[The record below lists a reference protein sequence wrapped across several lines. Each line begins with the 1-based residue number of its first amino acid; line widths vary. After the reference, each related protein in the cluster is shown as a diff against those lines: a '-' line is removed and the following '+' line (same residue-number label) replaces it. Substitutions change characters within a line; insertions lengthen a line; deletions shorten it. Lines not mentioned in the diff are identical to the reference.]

1 MKKLKILAIHHD
13 CLSLMG
19 PTRLFLMLCDT
30 FMELG
35 HDVQIVART
44 KRITRWKTDRG
55 IITERLTS
63 KQYHLRELAKYHP
76 LKHVNYRDI
85 IQAELP
91 LTFPYNYMPSAL
103 VDAIPKADL
112 VFSDSEIYLPLS
124 KFIPGN
130 YIFYVHWPPQPFR
143 DHKPLMPAAPAT
155 IWANSHYTAQEV
167 TRLWG
172 PEWSSEWP
180 PLNPQVIYP
189 PLWTEMYGNDRGFAE
204 RPYDV
209 VLFSRLYEDKIRFLE
224 DLRGYN
230 LAVIGSD
237 YGLKVPSWVQ
247 LWKGVP
253 LKTVIQV
260 LGQSKVYV
268 HVKGFGTLKSGAVSE
283 KEHFGIT
290 ATEAQAV
297 GCPIIVPRGGGIWEE
312 IAGEG
317 KYGLGFSSVEE
328 LKGQVERL
336 TSDEEYW
343 NEWHNKSWESVKRFD
358 IKVVAERVKYLLD
371 GADNSSGG
379 LI

>member
-13 CLSLMG
+13 VLSLMG

-55 IITERLTS
+55 IVTERLTT
-63 KQYHLRELAKYHP
+63 KQYHLRDLAKYHP

-112 VFSDSEIYLPLS
+112 VFSDGEIYLPLG
-124 KFIPGN
+124 KHIPGN
-130 YIFYVHWPPQPFR
+130 YLFYVHWPPKPFR
-143 DHKPLMPAAPAT
+143 DHTPLMPAAPAT
-155 IWANSHYTAQEV
+155 IWTNSQYTAQEV

-180 PLNPQVIYP
+180 PLSPQVVYP
-189 PLWTEMYGNDRGFAE
+189 PLWTDMYGSDLGFGE

-230 LAVIGSD
+230 LAVIGSN

-268 HVKGFGTLKSGAVSE
+268 HVKGFGTLKSGAASE
-283 KEHFGIT
+283 KEHFGQT
-290 ATEAQAV
+290 LVEAMSA
-297 GCPIIVPRGGGIWEE
+297 GCVPLVPEGGGPAEIIGANEE
-312 IAGEG
+312 
-317 KYGLGFSSVEE
+317 YGYTFSSVQE
-328 LKGQVERL
+328 LTSKIDRLLRDDALWAERSRKAVER
-336 TSDEEYW
+336 TKD
-343 NEWHNKSWESVKRFD
+343 FD
-358 IKVVAERVKYLLD
+358 VLQIAKTVEALLKQP
-371 GADNSSGG
+371 
-379 LI
+379 